1 MTAGE
6 VLTVCREAGIRLEVV
21 GDRLRFDAPV
31 GALTPELR
39 DALARHKRELL
50 DVLTMQFVT
59 LRDGPTLPLPVLQLA
74 WNLEDRGFCVR
85 LTPGGDIDIAPTD
98 ALTDADR
105 AAIHRWRQHLT
116 TLTDYVECIAEE
128 PV

>member
-6 VLTVCREAGIRLEVV
+6 VLTVCREAGIRLEVA
-21 GDRLRFDAPV
+21 GDRLRFDAPA
-31 GALTPELR
+31 GALTPDLR

-74 WNLEDRGFCVR
+74 WSLEDRGLRVC
-85 LTPGGDIDIAPTD
+85 LTPGGDVDIAPTD
-98 ALTDADR
+98 ALTAADR
-105 AAIHRWRQHLT
+105 AAIRRWRQHLAA
-116 TLTDYVECIAEE
+116 LTDYVERIVEE

>member
-39 DALARHKRELL
+39 DTLARHKRELL

-74 WNLEDRGFCVR
+74 WNLEDRGFCMR
-85 LTPGGDIDIAPTD
+85 LTAGGDVEIQPTA
-98 ALTDADR
+98 ALTTRDQ
-105 AAIHRWRQHLT
+105 AAIQRWRRHLAAVVH
-116 TLTDYVECIAEE
+116 YVDEVVA
-128 PV
+128 